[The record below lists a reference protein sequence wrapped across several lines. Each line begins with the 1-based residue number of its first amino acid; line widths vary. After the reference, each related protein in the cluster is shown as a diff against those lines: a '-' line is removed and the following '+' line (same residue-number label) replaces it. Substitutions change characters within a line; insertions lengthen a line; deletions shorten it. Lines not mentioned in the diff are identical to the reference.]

1 MDNETLSLFK
11 TVCAAGAARPVFDD
25 GVNERLD
32 QLAGAGLLEVV
43 PAGEVGPKR
52 SALRAYYRPTKTG
65 RALCRTL
72 GEKGAA

>member
-11 TVCAAGAARPVFDD
+11 TVCAAGRARPAFDD

-43 PAGEVGPKR
+43 SAGDAGPKR
-52 SALRAYYRPTKTG
+52 SALRAYYRPTIAG
-65 RALCRTL
+65 RALCRAL